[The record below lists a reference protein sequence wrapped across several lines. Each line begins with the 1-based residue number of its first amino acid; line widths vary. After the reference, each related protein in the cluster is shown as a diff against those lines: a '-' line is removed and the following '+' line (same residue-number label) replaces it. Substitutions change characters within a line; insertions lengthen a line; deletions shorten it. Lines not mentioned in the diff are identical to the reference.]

1 MPPPSPQAANFHST
15 RALVDRSAANVKPVD
30 LNNTGNLF
38 ATVKTDNKN
47 EQIIEVEVVAEDT
60 KPLVQAAQ
68 TDNKIPSKA
77 VPQKLLQKPEQPKPE
92 QSIVD
97 PNDIDFS
104 QVPGFHF
111 EKNDDKYRPATAS
124 NPG

>member
-15 RALVDRSAANVKPVD
+15 RALVDRPAPNVKPVD

-60 KPLVQAAQ
+60 KP
-68 TDNKIPSKA
+68 
-77 VPQKLLQKPEQPKPE
+77 
-92 QSIVD
+92 IV
-97 PNDIDFS
+97 
-104 QVPGFHF
+104 
-111 EKNDDKYRPATAS
+111 
-124 NPG
+124 